1 MANYNSSNAN
11 RRLKASSDKVRVMS
25 EVIDFTSTTTAA
37 SGDTFD
43 VIGIP
48 ANTLVMSAGVDVLV
62 ADTAGNSGTIAIGD
76 SGDPDQYVNEVA
88 PTSTGQQTLLV
99 APEAYSAGDDIRLT
113 IATGAING
121 KVRVWATMMS
131 LDKDGTDVDG
141 DSMNVT
147 FAQ

>member
-25 EVIDFTSTTTAA
+25 EVIDFTSTTTAN

-88 PTSTGQQTLLV
+88 PTSTGQKDLLV
-99 APEAYSAGDDIRLT
+99 APEAYSSGDDIRLT

-147 FAQ
+147 FA

>member
-88 PTSTGQQTLLV
+88 PTSTGQQALLV

-147 FAQ
+147 FA

>member
-88 PTSTGQQTLLV
+88 PTSTGQQALLV

-141 DSMNVT
+141 DSMTAT
-147 FAQ
+147 FA

>member
-25 EVIDFTSTTTAA
+25 EVIDFTSTTTAN

-48 ANTLVMSAGVDVLV
+48 ANTLVMQAGVDVLV

-88 PTSTGQQTLLV
+88 PTATGQKDLLV
-99 APEAYSAGDDIRLT
+99 APEAYSSGDDIRLT

-121 KVRVWATMMS
+121 KVRVWATMIS
-131 LDKDGTDVDG
+131 LDKDGSDVDG

-147 FAQ
+147 FA

>member
-25 EVIDFTSTTTAA
+25 EVIDFTATTTAN

-48 ANTLVMSAGVDVLV
+48 ANTLVLSAGVDVLV

-147 FAQ
+147 FA

>member
-25 EVIDFTSTTTAA
+25 EVIDFTSTTTAN

-43 VIGIP
+43 AIGIP

-62 ADTAGNSGTIAIGD
+62 ADTAGKSGSIAIGD
-76 SGDPDQYVNEVA
+76 SGDPDQYVNVVA
-88 PTSTGQQTLLV
+88 PTSTGQQALLV

-147 FAQ
+147 FA

>member
-1 MANYNSSNAN
+1 MANYNNSNSN
-11 RRLKASSDKVRVMS
+11 RILKASSDKLRVMS
-25 EVIDFTSTTTAA
+25 EIIDFTATTTAA

-48 ANTLVMSAGVDVLV
+48 ANTLVLSAGVDVLV
-62 ADTAGNSGTIAIGD
+62 ADTAGNSGTIAI
-76 SGDPDQYVNEVA
+76 GDPDQYVNEVA

-99 APEAYSAGDDIRLT
+99 APEAYSSGDDIRLT

-141 DSMNVT
+141 DSMTAT
-147 FAQ
+147 FA

>member
-25 EVIDFTSTTTAA
+25 EVIDFTYTTTAN

-147 FAQ
+147 FA

>member
-1 MANYNSSNAN
+1 MANYNSSNTN
-11 RRLKASSDKVRVMS
+11 RRLKASSDKVRIMS
-25 EVIDFTSTTTAA
+25 EVIDFTATTTAN

-76 SGDPDQYVNEVA
+76 SGDPDQYVNEVQ
-88 PTSTGQQTLLV
+88 PTSTGQQALLV

-121 KVRVWATMMS
+121 KVRVWATMIS
-131 LDKDGTDVDG
+131 LDKDGSDEDT

-147 FAQ
+147 FA

>member
-25 EVIDFTSTTTAA
+25 EVIDFTSTTTAN

-141 DSMNVT
+141 YSMNVT
-147 FAQ
+147 FA

>member
-25 EVIDFTSTTTAA
+25 EVIDFTSTTTAN

-88 PTSTGQQTLLV
+88 PTSTGQKDLLV
-99 APEAYSAGDDIRLT
+99 APEAYSSGDDIRLT

-141 DSMNVT
+141 DSMTAT
-147 FAQ
+147 FA

>member
-25 EVIDFTSTTTAA
+25 EVIDFTSTTTAN

-76 SGDPDQYVNEVA
+76 SGDPDQYVNVVA
-88 PTSTGQQTLLV
+88 PTSTGQQALLV

-147 FAQ
+147 FA

>member
-1 MANYNSSNAN
+1 MANYNSSNTN
-11 RRLKASSDKVRVMS
+11 RRLKASSDKVRIMS
-25 EVIDFTSTTTAA
+25 EVIDFTATTTAN

-43 VIGIP
+43 AIGIP

-76 SGDPDQYVNEVA
+76 SGDPDQYVNEVQ
-88 PTSTGQQTLLV
+88 PTSTGQQALLV

-121 KVRVWATMMS
+121 KVRVWATMIS
-131 LDKDGTDVDG
+131 LDKDGSDEDT

-147 FAQ
+147 FA

>member
-1 MANYNSSNAN
+1 MANYNSSNTN
-11 RRLKASSDKVRVMS
+11 RRLKASSDKVRIMS
-25 EVIDFTSTTTAA
+25 EVIDFTATTTAN

-88 PTSTGQQTLLV
+88 PTATGQKDLLV
-99 APEAYSAGDDIRLT
+99 APEAYSSGDDIRLT

-121 KVRVWATMMS
+121 KVRVWATMIS
-131 LDKDGTDVDG
+131 LDKDGSDADG

-147 FAQ
+147 FA

>member
-25 EVIDFTSTTTAA
+25 EVIDFTSTTTAN

-88 PTSTGQQTLLV
+88 PTSTGQQALLV

-121 KVRVWATMMS
+121 KVRVWATMIS
-131 LDKDGTDVDG
+131 LDKDGSDVDG

-147 FAQ
+147 FA

>member
-25 EVIDFTSTTTAA
+25 EVIDFTSTTTAN

-141 DSMNVT
+141 DSMTAT
-147 FAQ
+147 FA